1 MTKEILVLYAILGFI
16 MFAKY
21 STDHSKYLV
30 IDIKIPKTRFQY
42 VVYFIF
48 MPIMILY
55 WLLVNILIFVMMP
68 IAYLIAISVIFIED
82 GFYNLQDK
90 KLIKR
95 IKYNKLYQFIFG
107 ELKKEK

>member
-1 MTKEILVLYAILGFI
+1 MSKEILSLYGILGLI

-68 IAYLIAISVIFIED
+68 IVYPIAISVIFIED